1 MLGIGF
7 IRMKH
12 LSALAL
18 ASTAALSTI
27 PAHAAPAPTGEAIAL
42 RLLTEL
48 QTASGV
54 PGIGAAY
61 WNDGRIAWTG
71 SAGMR
76 DLAAKLPVTTDTRF
90 RFASISKLFAATGAA
105 RLWQQGRLDVDAP
118 IAPMLPWLNN
128 GWAPITTRQIAAH
141 TAGIGHYQLNES
153 ATIGSRAIPGMPEAV
168 AIFSERPLLAD
179 PGTRYVYSTYGF
191 TLLSA
196 VVEAKAG
203 MPYLDYLSK
212 VIAPGLAIGP
222 DYTGRD
228 PQASRAYLMV
238 NGAPVEAPKL
248 DYSYSWGGAG
258 LGGTPSAL
266 AEWGGRVATGHVVS
280 PATVQWMAT
289 PATFADGKTVNDGT
303 YDVGFGWR
311 SMTDL
316 DGNPAMLH
324 AGATPGARGVLIVL
338 PGRGAAISLLA
349 NAMWTASIE
358 KSAFTIAAPLRP
370 APALAARPCPLKA
383 ASYTGAL
390 NGEAITGTV
399 SFAIEGGLCTA
410 TLSSDNALGKWIGG
424 TTRNANPR
432 LRFIG
437 IDPKGGLPRGA
448 LISPFGAW
456 EMRPDAAGVYA
467 IQLGTN
473 RSLTLSFE

>member
-1 MLGIGF
+1 MRTTLAGWYPV
-7 IRMKH
+7 
-12 LSALAL
+12 LAL
-18 ASTAALSTI
+18 AGAVGLSAI

-48 QTASGV
+48 QAVSGV

-71 SAGMR
+71 SAGLR
-76 DLAAKLPVTTDTRF
+76 DLENNLPVTRDTRF

-118 IAPMLPWLNN
+118 IAPMLPWLGN
-128 GWAPITTRQIAAH
+128 GWAPITTRQVAAH
-141 TAGIGHYQLNES
+141 IAGIGHYQPGES
-153 ATIGSRAIPGMPEAV
+153 ATIGSRAIADMPGAV
-168 AIFSERPLLAD
+168 AIFSGRPLLSV
-179 PGTRYVYSTYGF
+179 PGTRYEYSTYGF

-196 VVEAKAG
+196 VVETKAK

-212 VIAPGLAIGP
+212 VVAPGLAIGP

-228 PQASRAYLMV
+228 PLASRAYLMV

-266 AEWGGRVATGHVVS
+266 AEWGGRIATGKVVS
-280 PATVQWMAT
+280 PATVRWMAT
-289 PATFADGKTVNDGT
+289 PAKYTDGRTVNDGT

-316 DGNPAMLH
+316 DGNAAMLH

-338 PGRGAAISLLA
+338 PGGRGSAISLLA

-358 KSAFTIAAPLRP
+358 KSAFAIAAPLRP
-370 APALAARPCPLKA
+370 APVLAAKPCPLKA
-383 ASYTGAL
+383 ARYTGAL
-390 NGEAITGTV
+390 NGEAIAGTA
-399 SFAIEGGLCTA
+399 SFAMEGGLCTA
-410 TLSSDNALGKWIGG
+410 TLSADNALGKWIGG
-424 TTRNANPR
+424 TTRNSNPR

-437 IDPKGGLPRGA
+437 IDPNGGLPRGA

-456 EMRPDAAGVYA
+456 EMRPDPAGAYA

-473 RSLTLSFE
+473 RSLTLNFE